1 MSLIRLI
8 AAAATAMAVALALS
22 PASARSCEDDNA
34 ACATN
39 AQSSPMKLDQFMN
52 TWKPVT
58 ISKHPGKSR
67 SARRRA
73 AREAVAESKSKA
85 AAKHE
90 QAEAK
95 AEPAVT
101 EPAPPAATLSAAA
114 IPPAQTA
121 ETDGVAV
128 TSFNQP
134 NELDAAA
141 DQHPPQ
147 VQVVAFNEINE
158 LDLAAPPP
166 PLPTETVGQ
175 SVAAEP
181 TGADNSWIGKLLL
194 AAAGTIA
201 LAGATRFLVA

>member
-1 MSLIRLI
+1 MGLIRLI
-8 AAAATAMAVALALS
+8 AAAAAAMAFALALS

-34 ACATN
+34 ACATG
-39 AQSSPMKLDQFMN
+39 AQTSPMKLDQFMN
-52 TWKPVT
+52 TWKPVAV
-58 ISKHPGKSR
+58 SKHTGKSK
-67 SARRRA
+67 SARRHA
-73 AREAVAESKSKA
+73 HREAVAESKSKP
-85 AAKHE
+85 AAKAE

-95 AEPAVT
+95 AQPAVT
-101 EPAPPAATLSAAA
+101 ETAPPAAMLSAFAT
-114 IPPAQTA
+114 PPKPTT
-121 ETDGVAV
+121 ETNGVAV

-134 NELDAAA
+134 NELDAMA
-141 DQHPPQ
+141 DQARI
-147 VQVVAFNEINE
+147 QVVAFNEINE

-166 PLPTETVGQ
+166 PLPAETTGQ